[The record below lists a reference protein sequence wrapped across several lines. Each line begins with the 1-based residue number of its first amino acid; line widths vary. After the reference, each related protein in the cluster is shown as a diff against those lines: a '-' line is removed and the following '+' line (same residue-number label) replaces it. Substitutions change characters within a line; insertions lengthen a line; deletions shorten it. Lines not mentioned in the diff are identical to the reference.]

1 MSNIHVSAQP
11 YMDNTVYLTIEA
23 IASLKNTH
31 LVHLSLENC
40 QQLTQYS
47 ETVSEIL
54 LTLKYVRGGMYSKI
68 SVSLSRTSSNQ
79 SELLYLLINI
89 AL

>member
-47 ETVSEIL
+47 EIVNEIL